1 MALIFHRKEVNKKF
15 CTRVNLDVVERAME
29 QAVDILMDDWIERD
43 TPDELAI
50 QMFMNAA
57 TLLGQTFLKKA
68 GAFLEDNNDDYE
80 VVRIL
85 K

>member
-1 MALIFHRKEVNKKF
+1 MAKRKGVISLPEND
-15 CTRVNLDVVERAME
+15 L
-29 QAVDILMDDWIERD
+29 DDWVERD

-68 GAFLEDNNDDYE
+68 GAFLEDDNDDYE